1 MCKGVGIDLCR
12 ISRFEDEQQRE
23 KFMLRYYAP
32 EEQEYIRQKG
42 RGQAQSC
49 AGIYAAKEAV
59 LKAMGTG
66 ITCALQEVVILHHPA
81 GQPYVQLIGEAAAQ
95 APGGTW
101 QLSITHEG
109 DMAAAIAVWSE

>member
-12 ISRFEDEQQRE
+12 ISRFEDEQRRE

-42 RGQAQSC
+42 RGQAQSA

-66 ITCALQEVVILHHPA
+66 ITCPLQDVIILRHPS
-81 GQPYVQLIGEAAAQ
+81 GQPYVHLVGEAAAL
-95 APGGTW
+95 APGGSW

-109 DMAAAIAVWSE
+109 DMAAAIAVWSA